1 MHYTTAER
9 KEHLKHGLR
18 HDPFKALVAPRPIG
32 WITTIGPDGQL
43 NLAPY
48 SFFNAVSDY
57 PLMVMFSSN
66 SRKDSVS
73 HAEASGEF
81 TCSMATQPQ
90 AERMNLTSAAVASDV
105 SEYSLAGLT
114 TAPSLVVKPP
124 RVEGSPAALE
134 CRTWKVIELPRGRAE
149 TTHYVTFGE
158 VVAIYIDDRFVH
170 DGLVDTAA
178 MRPVA
183 RMGYMDYAVVTP
195 DTRFTMVRPQ
205 VDADRRTATVPPA
218 VWDGVY
224 R

>member
-1 MHYTTAER
+1 MHYTTTER

-32 WITTIGPDGQL
+32 WITTIGADGRL

-57 PLMVMFSSN
+57 PMMVMFSSN
-66 SRKDSVS
+66 SRKDSVTN
-73 HAEASGEF
+73 ADATGEF

-90 AERMNLTSAAVASDV
+90 ADQMNLTSATVASDV
-105 SEYSLAGLT
+105 SEYSLAGLM

-124 RVEGSPAALE
+124 RVAGAPAALE
-134 CRTWKVIELPRGRAE
+134 CRTWKVIELPRGKAE

-158 VVAIYIDDRFVH
+158 VVAIYIDERFVR
-170 DGLVDTAA
+170 DGLVDTAG

-195 DTRFTMVRPQ
+195 ETRFTMVRPQ
-205 VDADRRTATVPPA
+205 VDAERRTATVPPGT
-218 VWDGVY
+218 WDGVY